1 MITFDIL
8 RPKIITYWGHLRMEE
23 LYNDLYGSDVT
34 IISNEFLNKYLSDTD
49 PVYIKV
55 FLFYLWK
62 GFKENY
68 SIEDA
73 SFEIDL
79 SEEEIEKAL
88 KFWVKKKMIKKEYLD
103 KLKQSKPDE
112 KKLVD
117 FDTKKKELI
126 NKNRKEYKEVE
137 SNLLFVAE
145 KLLGKTLTERQ
156 IDLIAT
162 CYNNF
167 CFDESIIHYLFE
179 YCADIAKTDPSKT
192 DARYMKKVAESWYEQ
207 NVKNVDDAKKITD
220 KFTSFVKKKT
230 KASIVNS
237 NMSRDD
243 YNEWFKNKFL
253 SNK

>member
-1 MITFDIL
+1 
-8 RPKIITYWGHLRMEE
+8 MEE
-23 LYNDLYGSDVT
+23 LYNDLYGGDVT

-49 PVYIKV
+49 PIYIKV

-62 GFKENY
+62 GFKENI

-88 KFWVKKKMIKKEYLD
+88 KFWVKKKIIKKECLD
-103 KLKQSKPDE
+103 KLKQAKSDE

-126 NKNRKEYKEVE
+126 NKNRKEFKEVE
-137 SNLLFVAE
+137 ENLLFVAE

-162 CYNNF
+162 CYNDF
-167 CFDESIIHYLFE
+167 HFEESIIHYLFE
-179 YCADIAKTDPSKT
+179 YCASIDKT
-192 DARYMKKVAESWYEQ
+192 DARYMKRVAESWYEQ
-207 NVKNVDDAKKITD
+207 NVKTVDDAKKITSQYGGG
-220 KFTSFVKKKT
+220 TSKKT
-230 KASIVNS
+230 KTNIVNS

-243 YNEWFKNKFL
+243 YNKWFENKFL
-253 SNK
+253 DKK

>member
-1 MITFDIL
+1 MN
-8 RPKIITYWGHLRMEE
+8 E
-23 LYNDLYGSDVT
+23 LYNDLYGGDVT

-49 PVYIKV
+49 SIYIKV

-62 GFKENY
+62 GFKENI

-88 KFWVKKKMIKKEYLD
+88 KYWVKKKIIKKESLD
-103 KLKQSKPDE
+103 SLKGAKSTE

-137 SNLLFVAE
+137 SDLLFVAE

-156 IDLIAT
+156 VDLIAQ
-162 CYNNF
+162 CYNDF
-167 CFDESIIHYLFE
+167 SFEESVIQYLFE
-179 YCADIAKTDPSKT
+179 YCAGAEKT

-207 NVKNVDDAKKITD
+207 NVKSVDDAKKITG
-220 KFTSFVKKKT
+220 KYNSGTEKKT
-230 KASIVNS
+230 KTNIVS
-237 NMSRDD
+237 NKMSRDD
-243 YNEWFKNKFL
+243 YNKWFENKFL
-253 SNK
+253 KNN

>member
-1 MITFDIL
+1 
-8 RPKIITYWGHLRMEE
+8 MEE

-79 SEEEIEKAL
+79 SEEQIEKAL
-88 KFWVKKKMIKKEYLD
+88 KFWIKKKMFKKEYFD
-103 KLKQSKPDE
+103 NLKKSKSDE

-126 NKNRKEYKEVE
+126 NKNRKEYRDVE

-162 CYNNF
+162 CYNDF
-167 CFDESIIHYLFE
+167 YFDESIIHYLFE
-179 YCADIAKTDPSKT
+179 YCEKVEKT

-207 NVKNVDDAKKITD
+207 NVKTVDDAKKITS
-220 KFTSFVKKKT
+220 KFTSGTEKKT
-230 KASIVNS
+230 KTNIVN
-237 NMSRDD
+237 NKMSRDE
-243 YNEWFKNKFL
+243 YNKWFENKFL
-253 SNK
+253 IDK

>member
-1 MITFDIL
+1 
-8 RPKIITYWGHLRMEE
+8 MEE
-23 LYNDLYGSDVT
+23 LYDDLYGSDVT

-49 PVYIKV
+49 PIYIKV

-88 KFWVKKKMIKKEYLD
+88 KFWVKKKMIKKECLD
-103 KLKQSKPDE
+103 NLKKNKSDE

-126 NKNRKEYKEVE
+126 NKNRKEYKDIEG
-137 SNLLFVAE
+137 NLLFVAE

-156 IDLIAT
+156 VDLIAT
-162 CYNNF
+162 CYNDF

-179 YCADIAKTDPSKT
+179 YCSNASKT

-207 NVKNVDDAKKITD
+207 NVKNVDDAKKITGQY
-220 KFTSFVKKKT
+220 SGGIKKKT
-230 KASIVNS
+230 NIVKS
-237 NMSRDD
+237 NLSRDD
-243 YNEWFKNKFL
+243 YNKWFENKFL
-253 SNK
+253 DKK